1 MAKPHAQLSQMLALP
16 TTSKAEHQVV
26 SLGQEERGMDCYPDE
41 PVKAVGSEG
50 SQMQKNHIQNK
61 STYIRCPEQANP
73 SSRDRF
79 PGQGAE

>member
-1 MAKPHAQLSQMLALP
+1 
-16 TTSKAEHQVV
+16 
-26 SLGQEERGMDCYPDE
+26 MDCYPDE
-41 PVKAVGSEG
+41 PVKAEGSEG

-79 PGQGAE
+79 PGQGGGVREWGNGGCWVPGVLQVLTEF